1 MTAPHCQGGRAEGRR
16 PATGHHREAQRGA
29 LGTGPHVAAAVLRLT
44 RAAAG
49 GAAQQSSRTVR
60 RWTASG
66 GGARPCGSGLSCR
79 ITRRSRGRE
88 SATGATLGGSTATLA
103 GATAGEG
110 SLAAEDDA
118 LAESKG
124 RVSQQGARSSRGPL
138 SRAAACPS
146 CCVAAAGQQHE
157 SFACPIDRQNTM
169 EKPASAKE
177 ATKAT
182 RKPIDSHRL
191 HPNRARTLRMRA
203 SGAGWGRG
211 FVLTVGSLRAVGGDR
226 T

>member
-1 MTAPHCQGGRAEGRR
+1 MDGERWGRATLRERPLLPDHEEIARAGVGDRR
-16 PATGHHREAQRGA
+16 HA
-29 LGTGPHVAAAVLRLT
+29 
-44 RAAAG
+44 
-49 GAAQQSSRTVR
+49 
-60 RWTASG
+60 
-66 GGARPCGSGLSCR
+66 
-79 ITRRSRGRE
+79 
-88 SATGATLGGSTATLA
+88 GGSTATLA